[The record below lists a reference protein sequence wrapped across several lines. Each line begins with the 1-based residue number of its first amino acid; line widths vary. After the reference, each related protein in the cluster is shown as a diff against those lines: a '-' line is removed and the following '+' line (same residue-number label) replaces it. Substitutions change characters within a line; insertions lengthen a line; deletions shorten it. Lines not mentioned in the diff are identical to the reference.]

1 MAPLLGHH
9 PQVRKHQQLRLSI
22 MDREK
27 IEQKLP
33 HYARGEIV
41 KGFGR
46 GSRELGFPTANFSEE
61 VIDKLP
67 SELVGGIYFGFAKV
81 DDGPVHD
88 MVMSVGWNPFY
99 KNEKRAME
107 THIIHEFQGDLYGRM
122 LAVII
127 VGFLRPEANYDSLE
141 KLIDAIKNDIQNGQK
156 NNKEEKF
163 VKLRTDP
170 FFDS

>member
-1 MAPLLGHH
+1 
-9 PQVRKHQQLRLSI
+9 

-27 IEQKLP
+27 IELRLP

-61 VIDKLP
+61 VIEKLP

-81 DDGPVHD
+81 EDGPVND
-88 MVMSVGWNPFY
+88 MVMSIGWNPFY

-107 THIIHEFQGDLYGRM
+107 THIIQS
-122 LAVII
+122 
-127 VGFLRPEANYDSLE
+127 LRETCTGKCCP
-141 KLIDAIKNDIQNGQK
+141 
-156 NNKEEKF
+156 
-163 VKLRTDP
+163 
-170 FFDS
+170 

>member
-1 MAPLLGHH
+1 M
-9 PQVRKHQQLRLSI
+9 
-22 MDREK
+22 
-27 IEQKLP
+27 
-33 HYARGEIV
+33 
-41 KGFGR
+41 
-46 GSRELGFPTANFSEE
+46 
-61 VIDKLP
+61 IDKLP

-163 VKLRTDP
+163 VKHRTDP